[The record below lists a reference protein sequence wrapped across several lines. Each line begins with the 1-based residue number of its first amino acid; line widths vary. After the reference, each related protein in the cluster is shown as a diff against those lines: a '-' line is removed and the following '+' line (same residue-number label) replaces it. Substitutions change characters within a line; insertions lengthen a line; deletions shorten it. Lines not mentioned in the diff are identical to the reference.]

1 MRSCGRARSRARLWL
16 VAILTALLCGLAF
29 GVGAHDA
36 LREAR
41 DALQRAARA
50 RPADR
55 PALLKQARNALAPLP
70 SEARAPLERLI
81 GDAET
86 KGDTA
91 AIETARR
98 SVEAYLQAMDS
109 TPSPAPDAVK
119 KQLDAIFAEPDMYVP
134 PKSWLERFSEA
145 VLRAFEL
152 FIDWLRRLFGG
163 LGIPRA
169 GGLEPFLQWLVI
181 ALLVLTI
188 GLAASYLVGRVRI
201 GRRAKPPALSSQAVF
216 TDARTQSALEWREMA
231 RRLAY
236 EQNWAL
242 AVRAY
247 YLGILRLLHEA
258 RLLEYDP
265 ALTNWEHLQRLRQPP
280 PVRLAP
286 ALPSPDPAVRE
297 EAYQLLRPLTLQ
309 FDAIWYGGASPNES
323 VYRAFENA
331 FETLY
336 GRLQSYAVPA

>member
-1 MRSCGRARSRARLWL
+1 M
-16 VAILTALLCGLAF
+16 AILTSLLCGLAF
-29 GVGAHDA
+29 GVGVQDA
-36 LREAR
+36 LTEAR

-50 RPADR
+50 RSANR
-55 PALLKQARNALAPLP
+55 LALLKQARNALASLP

-81 GDAET
+81 SDAEA
-86 KGDTA
+86 KGDLA
-91 AIETARR
+91 SIETARR

-109 TPSPAPDAVK
+109 TPSPAPDVVK

-134 PKSWLERFSEA
+134 PKSWMERFSEA

-163 LGIPRA
+163 LGIPRV

-188 GLAASYLVGRVRI
+188 GLAASYVVGRVRI
-201 GRRAKPPALSSQAVF
+201 GRRAKPPALSSQALF
-216 TDARTQSALEWREMA
+216 TDARTLSALEWREMA
-231 RRLAY
+231 RRLAN
-236 EQNWAL
+236 EQNWPL
-242 AVRAY
+242 AVRAC
-247 YLGILRLLHEA
+247 YLGILRLLHETH
-258 RLLEYDP
+258 LLDYDP
-265 ALTNWEHLQRLRQPP
+265 ALTNWEHLQRLRQPL

-286 ALPSPDPAVRE
+286 TPPSPDPAVRE

-309 FDAIWYGGASPNES
+309 FDAIWYGGVSPNES

-331 FETLY
+331 FETLH
-336 GRLQSYAVPA
+336 GRLQSHAVPA